1 MGGPMHEAVRQPVVA
16 GMFYPGTEH
25 ALRRQLES
33 LIVPDPDPHR
43 CLGCIAPHAGYVYSG
58 PVAGELYG
66 HVELSRRVIVL
77 GPNHTGSG
85 AVVSVAPESAWET
98 PLGEVPIDE
107 DLRRDLLD
115 RVPAAHC
122 ETGAH
127 RREHSIEVQLPF
139 LKFRRPDLTFLPV
152 VLAHLDLGDC
162 LSLGETL
169 AAVIADTGE
178 SVTIVASSDMTHYE
192 PDAAA
197 RERDALA
204 IEAAL
209 SLDPSRLYQTV
220 HRHRITMCGVVPATV
235 LLAALRILGAER
247 GHLQAYQTS
256 GDTSGD
262 RSAVVG
268 YAGVCFPA

>member
-1 MGGPMHEAVRQPVVA
+1 MQEAVRQPVVA

-33 LIVPDPDPHR
+33 LIVFDPNPHQ

-58 PVAGELYG
+58 QVAGRLYG
-66 HVELSRRVIVL
+66 HLVLPRRIIVL
-77 GPNHTGSG
+77 GPNHTGG
-85 AVVSVAPESAWET
+85 GVPISVAPEPAWGT
-98 PLGEVPIDE
+98 PLGDVPIDQ
-107 DLRRDLLD
+107 DLRRGVLD
-115 RVPAAHC
+115 QVPAARS
-122 ETGAH
+122 ESGAH

-139 LKFRRPDLTFLPV
+139 LKLRRPDLTVLPV
-152 VLAHLDLGDC
+152 VLAHLDLDDC
-162 LSLGETL
+162 LSLGEAL
-169 AAVIADTGE
+169 ATVVVQSDEPVA
-178 SVTIVASSDMTHYE
+178 IVASSDMTHYE
-192 PDAAA
+192 PDAEA

-204 IEAAL
+204 IEAVL
-209 SLDPSRLYQTV
+209 SMNPGQLFETV

-235 LLAALRILGAER
+235 LLAALRILGAES

>member
-1 MGGPMHEAVRQPVVA
+1 MRETVRQPVVA

-25 ALRRQLES
+25 ALRSQLES
-33 LIVPDPDPHR
+33 LIVLDPDPHQCR
-43 CLGCIAPHAGYVYSG
+43 GCIAPHAGYVYSG
-58 PVAGELYG
+58 PVAGRLYG
-66 HVELSRRVIVL
+66 HVELPRRIVVL

-98 PLGEVPIDE
+98 PLGEVPIDV
-107 DLRRDLLD
+107 DLRRRLLD
-115 RVPAAHC
+115 RVPAAQS

-139 LKFRRPDLTFLPV
+139 LKVRRPDLSVLPV
-152 VLAHLDLGDC
+152 VLAHFDLDDC
-162 LSLGETL
+162 LSLGEAL
-169 AAVIADTGE
+169 ATVIVQSDEPVA
-178 SVTIVASSDMTHYE
+178 IVASSDMTHYE
-192 PDAAA
+192 PDAQA
-197 RERDALA
+197 RGRDALA

-209 SLDPSRLYQTV
+209 SMNPGQLFETV

-235 LLAALRILGAER
+235 LLAALGILGADG

-262 RSAVVG
+262 RSSVVG
-268 YAGVCFPA
+268 YAGLCFPA